1 MNYKTPAELCG
12 EIASKGPSSAWGD
25 SAAVVCS
32 LAAMLAGIE
41 GRAKV
46 DTITFGSS
54 PAKPCDE
61 PSVAEKLMQLAEQD
75 TAAESAVR
83 DVLRQ
88 PAMILSQRES
98 RRAAL
103 NESYTAAARAS
114 LKLLDACGEVGDR
127 IRALDDSRS
136 NILSAQRAA
145 ALALCVG
152 AMRSLKAEALLRIS
166 SITDT
171 VAAEALQSEVEAM
184 CQRYIPAAESAC
196 EAALSS
202 LESASSGNK
211 SRPSSTLCDNGGTD
225 R

>member
-1 MNYKTPAELCG
+1 MNYKTPAELCD
-12 EIASKGPSSAWGD
+12 EIASKGPSNAWGD

-46 DTITFGSS
+46 DTVTFGSS
-54 PAKPCDE
+54 PVQTAGE
-61 PSVAEKLMQLAEQD
+61 SSVAEKLAQLAEQD
-75 TAAESAVR
+75 ANAESAVR
-83 DVLRQ
+83 DALRQ
-88 PAMILSQRES
+88 PAMIVSQRES

-103 NESYTAAARAS
+103 NESYATAARAS
-114 LKLLDACGEVGDR
+114 LKLLDTCGEVGER

-152 AMRSLKAEALLRIS
+152 AIRSLKAEALLRIS
-166 SITDT
+166 SITDIA
-171 VAAEALQSEVEAM
+171 AAEPLQSELKALCEK
-184 CQRYIPAAESAC
+184 YIPAAESAC
-196 EAALSS
+196 EAVLSS
-202 LESASSGNK
+202 LESTSSGGR
-211 SRPSSTLCDNGGTD
+211 STPSSPLCDNCGID